1 MGTVFCFRKGGKKG
15 TFKLLHRKKNRDWSL
30 IFSMKVMGTFFFL
43 WWKSIFVRKDFQIF
57 CSQCHSRTRSAVYAD
72 NTNP

>member
-1 MGTVFCFRKGGKKG
+1 MGAVFCLRNWGGHFLTFTSQKKQG
-15 TFKLLHRKKNRDWSL
+15 SVVNILYEGY
-30 IFSMKVMGTFFFL
+30 V

-72 NTNP
+72 NANP

>member
-1 MGTVFCFRKGGKKG
+1 MGTVFCFRKGGAAFFNFYIG
-15 TFKLLHRKKNRDWSL
+15 KKNRDWCL
-30 IFSMKVMGTFFFL
+30 IFSMKVKGTFFFFL